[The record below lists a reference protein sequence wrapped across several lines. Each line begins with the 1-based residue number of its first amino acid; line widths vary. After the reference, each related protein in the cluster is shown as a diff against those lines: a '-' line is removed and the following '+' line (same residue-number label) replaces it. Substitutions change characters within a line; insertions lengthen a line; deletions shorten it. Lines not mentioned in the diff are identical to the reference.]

1 MKVFLRRVVT
11 LVLLLFL
18 SVTLFFQNSAL
29 AGPGAD
35 DGEMRVAKNERVE
48 DGGGGGGGGSS
59 GAFWSQLQKRFIRDV
74 DKATKEISDSEKDRQ
89 RRDIVKEVTGES
101 HSPRGGPQE

>member
-1 MKVFLRRVVT
+1 MKVFLRRLVT

-29 AGPGAD
+29 ARPGAD

-48 DGGGGGGGGSS
+48 DGGGGGGSS
-59 GAFWSQLQKRFIRDV
+59 GAFWSQLQRRFIRDV